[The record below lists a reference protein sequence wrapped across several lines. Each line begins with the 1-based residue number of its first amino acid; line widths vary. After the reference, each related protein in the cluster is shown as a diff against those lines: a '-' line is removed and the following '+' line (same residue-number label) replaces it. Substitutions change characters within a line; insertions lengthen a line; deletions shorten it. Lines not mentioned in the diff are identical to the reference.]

1 MFINLCKMT
10 TSKFLDAKEKKTIL
24 PRHIAGVLWGLAK
37 IYSIGSTAFSEKNE
51 KTPSNNLIKTI
62 LDYSLHY
69 KFSRFTGQEVS
80 MCVYSI
86 AKLPSHFLNHSV
98 LGLLLNSVH
107 NKIEHFTSQG
117 LSNVVYSLSSIL
129 TKLKQAD
136 KQGASANVTIETVVR
151 PDTYI
156 LVLRTVIA
164 KMSCFNAQEVSN
176 VLLGIAKIG
185 FSIVHRGAVESNG
198 TSFVRL
204 YAMLHEKVDAIAVKV
219 LNNGSTQNVV
229 NFLWAL
235 VKIEAD
241 DVVTQMI
248 PFQKAPKSWDIE
260 KLGFVH
266 TLLNKC
272 MKEVKPVEISMV
284 LWALSRNVT
293 FRYAYNNAQNKYSSF
308 FAAIFSRLNSNKD
321 LLNAQ
326 QLSTIS
332 MALARLNYSNGNR
345 NQTLQFMHQNSILSL
360 ISRRASEIADDLSFQ
375 DIENIL
381 ISSKKWIF
389 CSSEKKSMDSRNC

>member
-1 MFINLCKMT
+1 MKRSALNNRHRRKPHQSFEENIRLNKKICSATCAREVFTLVKRNGSRYNVVNCSTSFSILAKMVPVDVENEMFINLCKMT

-37 IYSIGSTAFSEKNE
+37 IYSIGSTAFSEKSE
-51 KTPSNNLIKTI
+51 KTPSNSLIKTI

-98 LGLLLNSVH
+98 LGLLLNCVH

-164 KMSCFNAQEVSN
+164 VMSCFNAQE
-176 VLLGIAKIG
+176 
-185 FSIVHRGAVESNG
+185 F
-198 TSFVRL
+198 
-204 YAMLHEKVDAIAVKV
+204 
-219 LNNGSTQNVV
+219 
-229 NFLWAL
+229 
-235 VKIEAD
+235 
-241 DVVTQMI
+241 QM
-248 PFQKAPKSWDIE
+248 
-260 KLGFVH
+260 
-266 TLLNKC
+266 
-272 MKEVKPVEISMV
+272 
-284 LWALSRNVT
+284 
-293 FRYAYNNAQNKYSSF
+293 
-308 FAAIFSRLNSNKD
+308 
-321 LLNAQ
+321 
-326 QLSTIS
+326 
-332 MALARLNYSNGNR
+332 
-345 NQTLQFMHQNSILSL
+345 
-360 ISRRASEIADDLSFQ
+360 
-375 DIENIL
+375 
-381 ISSKKWIF
+381 F
-389 CSSEKKSMDSRNC
+389 CLE